1 MAASSAARSTP
12 VCPPERI
19 VIWSVIDLAKLPLI
33 YAIVFGRSS
42 RSFAKFALPHVK
54 EDVMAKS
61 GKKWSAYVSAHV
73 PSALEPGLFASRSAQ
88 QIAAALKKSAQDPAR
103 HSDDPYRSAM
113 SMIDFYVN
121 RAGANLSADQRA
133 KLDQV
138 KSLLKQSFD
147 R

>member
-1 MAASSAARSTP
+1 M
-12 VCPPERI
+12 
-19 VIWSVIDLAKLPLI
+19 VIWCAIDPAKLPQI
-33 YAIVFGRSS
+33 DAIVFGRSS
-42 RSFAKFALPHVK
+42 RSFAKFALPRFK

-61 GKKWSAYVSAHV
+61 DKNKSGKKWSADVTAHDH
-73 PSALEPGLFASRSAQ
+73 PFDLEPGLFASGSAQ

-103 HSDDPYRSAM
+103 HSDDPYRSAI
-113 SMIDFYVN
+113 SMLDFYVN

-138 KSLLKQSFD
+138 KSLLKQSFG